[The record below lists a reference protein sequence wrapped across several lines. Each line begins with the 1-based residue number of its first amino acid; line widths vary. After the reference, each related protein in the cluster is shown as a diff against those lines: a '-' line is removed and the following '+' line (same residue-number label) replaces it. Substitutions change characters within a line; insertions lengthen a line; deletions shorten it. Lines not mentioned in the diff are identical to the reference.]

1 MDLGYVFVA
10 QAFGIQLI
18 WALAVLLL
26 EKTVFRRLGQK
37 RGSNN
42 G

>member
-26 EKTVFRRLGQK
+26 EK
-37 RGSNN
+37 RGK
-42 G
+42 

>member
-10 QAFGIQLI
+10 KAFGIQLI

-26 EKTVFRRLGQK
+26 ALSRLFYFFFYLCK
-37 RGSNN
+37 FFL
-42 G
+42 

>member
-10 QAFGIQLI
+10 QGFGIQLSC
-18 WALAVLLL
+18 ALAVLLL

-37 RGSNN
+37 RGK
-42 G
+42 

>member
-18 WALAVLLL
+18 WRLLYCCWRKPYSVVWDRK
-26 EKTVFRRLGQK
+26 E
-37 RGSNN
+37 GSNN

>member
-18 WALAVLLL
+18 WALDVLLL
-26 EKTVFRRLGQK
+26 EETVFRRLGKK
-37 RGSNN
+37 RGM
-42 G
+42 

>member
-18 WALAVLLL
+18 WSLAVLLL

-37 RGSNN
+37 RGK
-42 G
+42 